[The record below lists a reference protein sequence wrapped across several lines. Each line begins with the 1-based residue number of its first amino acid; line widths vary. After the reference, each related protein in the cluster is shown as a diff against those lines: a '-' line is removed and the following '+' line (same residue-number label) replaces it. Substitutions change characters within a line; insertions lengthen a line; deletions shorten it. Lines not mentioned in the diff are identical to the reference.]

1 MNLGD
6 VALQKGQYELLKP
19 YYEKALVLAQQ
30 IEAHEA
36 EMVTLKGLS
45 IYYQYKKDYEKA
57 RKYANLALE
66 VSYRYNLRLERP
78 KLFAHFSNLA
88 YSSEDM
94 RLGEY
99 YATQST
105 LLEDSI
111 LNETVRKNTLELEKK
126 YEAVI
131 TMDCDF
137 SHEPE
142 AIPSFLEN
150 LGQNDLVVGS
160 RYTGGIR
167 IMNWPMQRLLLSYFA
182 SIYARTITGIPFF
195 DSTGGFNGYTN
206 KALTSLKL
214 DKVFSIGYAFQIE
227 LKYKVWSMGL
237 PCKEIPITFF
247 ERTDGKSKM
256 SRKIIFEA
264 VINVFRFRI
273 KKTLGTLN

>member
-1 MNLGD
+1 MKVYHANYYLTAKDSTVIAADKAVVIIPTYNEILNIERMLKTLNDLHPNLHVLIIDDGSPDGTAD
-6 VALQKGQYELLKP
+6 VVKKFQNQKSNLHILERKGKLGLGTAY
-19 YYEKALVLAQQ
+19 
-30 IEAHEA
+30 
-36 EMVTLKGLS
+36 LKG
-45 IYYQYKKDYEKA
+45 
-57 RKYANLALE
+57 
-66 VSYRYNLRLERP
+66 
-78 KLFAHFSNLA
+78 FAWA
-88 YSSEDM
+88 
-94 RLGEY
+94 
-99 YATQST
+99 
-105 LLEDSI
+105 
-111 LNETVRKNTLELEKK
+111 LEKK